1 MKHANGHRLQKVHG
15 RNWIVNSIL
24 EVFSVTKNRWYVAY
38 VESLE
43 PGGNNNPEMLWLRFW
58 DENND
63 AKKKLVPRDDQSLAI
78 FGTHTLGDL
87 PPGFQVQASQ
97 SRPGA
102 TTYADSATC
111 MKYSSAEIAW
121 TVHFQRLRDG
131 PSEVPEHLEETSA
144 PVPRRSP
151 FAIAVGITEE
161 VLPGGK
167 QSLSSHKA
175 ASAPS
180 TVVLAPAASGQDRW
194 KQMKNKF
201 AELEAEGQAAENA
214 KEVGWLVAEAE
225 AEIECKEKPQRYCP
239 QLSPVEAEHAIASR
253 TQLPRDSNR
262 DSNLAKAKCKT
273 FDISR

>member
-63 AKKKLVPRDDQSLAI
+63 AKKKLVPREDQSLAI

-121 TVHFQRLRDG
+121 NVHFQRLRDG
-131 PSEVPEHLEETSA
+131 PGAVPEHLEETSA
-144 PVPRRSP
+144 PPARRSP
-151 FAIAVGITEE
+151 FAISVGIAEE

-167 QSLSSHKA
+167 STSSRKPT
-175 ASAPS
+175 SAPS
-180 TVVLAPAASGQDRW
+180 TCVLAPAASGEDRW

-201 AELEAEGQAAENA
+201 VELEAEGQAEANA
-214 KEVGWLVAEAE
+214 KAVGWLVAEAE
-225 AEIECKEKPQRYCP
+225 AEIECKEKPQRFCP
-239 QLSPVEAEHAIASR
+239 QLSPVEAEHALASR
-253 TQLPRDSNR
+253 TQLPSR